1 MSTADR
7 KQLTDQL
14 ARYHRLL
21 QVTTDLRSRD
31 TILLSITAVENR
43 IAANGDEEL
52 SRTWSDPT
60 APGQALH

>member
-14 ARYHRLL
+14 ARHHRLL

-31 TILLSITAVENR
+31 AILLSITALENR
-43 IAANGDEEL
+43 IAAIGSDEL
-52 SRTWSDPT
+52 SKAWSGPT
-60 APGQALH
+60 APDTALH